1 MRAFSSSQE
10 KPAAVKNRIYTPFGL
25 PLPPSAPPPSF
36 LCFPTI
42 RERCP
47 WPTGLKPADLYNHSV
62 RRPDDFETYKLLST
76 SARVPLLTFWTA
88 SYCSTCR
95 AVSPILEELINAG
108 VGEEE
113 GGVSYCELEY
123 DSPDIMSS
131 GLGMTYMITSMP
143 TLLSFDRGEPQ
154 TDTKV
159 TDPRKLKDREW
170 LKEWIRTEARRR
182 GGGGGGA
189 SPAKGLFGGLFGG
202 DSK

>member
-1 MRAFSSSQE
+1 MITRTSTRCLRLRVSSKTATASPPSALARPLRAFSSSQE
-10 KPAAVKNRIYTPFGL
+10 KPAAVKNRIYTP
-25 PLPPSAPPPSF
+25 
-36 LCFPTI
+36 
-42 RERCP
+42 
-47 WPTGLKPADLYNHSV
+47 V

-159 TDPRKLKDREW
+159 TDPRKMKDREW

-182 GGGGGGA
+182 GGGGGGG

-202 DSK
+202 ESK